1 MGTRTVVY
9 AKRARGAWVL
19 QCGGDVGMC
28 AVRGMSLR
36 VVCVCGFV
44 RLGMGWDGMGRL
56 RMWAGIVDGT
66 VYGVGFWI
74 EGNE

>member
-1 MGTRTVVY
+1 MGSAGY
-9 AKRARGAWVL
+9 LCAWI
-19 QCGGDVGMC
+19 C
-28 AVRGMSLR
+28 AVG
-36 VVCVCGFV
+36 
-44 RLGMGWDGMGRL
+44 DGVGRS